1 MFGQLCGSVILIQPR
16 YALSRHSSSHSGS
29 PFLAEIKRM
38 MSSFS
43 PLGAASASISV
54 TKPYLY
60 SLPTSASTDELIHF
74 PLTVVR
80 QPFPLEESRPP
91 GMLLHHLRTRTVS
104 GIRTR
109 CTR

>member
-1 MFGQLCGSVILIQPR
+1 MLGQLCGSVILSQPR
-16 YALSRHSSSHSGS
+16 YALSRHSSNHSGS
-29 PFLAEIKRM
+29 PFLAEIRRM

-60 SLPTSASTDELIHF
+60 SLPTSASTDELIRF

-80 QPFPLEESRPP
+80 QPLPPEQVRPP
-91 GMLLHHLRTRTVS
+91 VLLLHHGRMQSGPGTRM
-104 GIRTR
+104 R